1 MNVVNKLKM
10 LTAMAVLVV
19 GSALLTGCD
28 NTPRPLE
35 GNWDAEAS
43 AYFNK
48 HLPPL
53 KNLPGKVYQ
62 FQMTLEEGGSQ
73 AHFINEVFVDGVLI
87 QDVAATNFDRIPGT
101 NTNMGYYAG
110 VKIRWT
116 DKEGYKVD
124 TGRLPA
130 RSFYYDVIAKMI
142 RGHYPVFYKDYL

>member
-19 GSALLTGCD
+19 GGALLTGCD
-28 NTPRPLE
+28 NTSRPLE

-62 FQMTLEEGGSQ
+62 FQLTERKGERQ
-73 AHFINEVFVDGVLI
+73 DQYVNEVFVDGVLVRDI
-87 QDVAATNFDRIPGT
+87 TANAGDKIPGT
-101 NTNMGYYAG
+101 GWSMDYYAG
-110 VKIRWT
+110 VKIRWSAE
-116 DKEGYKVD
+116 EGYKVD
-124 TGRLPA
+124 MGPLPT
-130 RSFYYDVIAKMI
+130 YYTIAEMI
-142 RGHYPVFYKDYL
+142 RGHFPVYYSDYL